1 MDDLSGRVIKTYEL
15 QERIGIGGFG
25 VVYRAYQKLIG
36 REVAIKIILPEY
48 ANKPDFIR
56 RFEVEAQLIARLEHP
71 HIVPLYDYW
80 REPSGAYLVMRWLRG
95 GSIQDLIKE
104 KGALDLAS
112 ISKMLTQISEA
123 LIVAHRQGVV
133 HRDLKPENILL
144 DTEGNAYLSDF
155 GIAKDLTDNQAI
167 TQNNAILGSPAY
179 LSPEQ
184 IKGESVTAQSDI
196 YAMGI
201 VLYEMLTGKRPY
213 EATSPATLMYK
224 HLSEQLPDIN
234 TLVEGLPAELNLV
247 LSRATAKDP
256 TDRYENILDFA
267 RGFRHAIKEVESPTG
282 TLILTSSGVNAP
294 APENPYKGL
303 RAFQQYDASDFFGRE
318 GFTLNVINRLLEEGA
333 NTRFLAVVGPSGSGK
348 SSVVKAGVLPALR
361 DNAIPGSKDW
371 FIIEMLPGLDPMEEL
386 EAALLRIAVNPPESL
401 LNQLMQDERG
411 LIRALK
417 RVLPEDETEL
427 LLFIDQFE
435 ELFTLVD
442 EEHKRTHFMDSLIA
456 AISEPRSRLRVII
469 TLRADFYDKPLNY
482 NRFGELMRQRTEI
495 ILPLN
500 TEELERAISAPAK
513 RANLVLEDGLVT
525 TIVADVNQQ
534 PGALPLLQYALT
546 ELFERRNGIM
556 LTLEA
561 YNDIGGTMGAL
572 ARRADELYEG
582 LGDDGQKSAKQLFLR
597 LVTLG
602 EGTEDTRRRV
612 LQSELLSIG
621 NNRDEMEL
629 VIEAFGRYRLLTF
642 DHDPQTRSSTVE
654 VAHEALIRQW
664 GLLRE
669 WLNTSREDLRTQRRL
684 TASVED
690 WENSRK
696 DPSFLLRGLRLE
708 QIESWRSTSE
718 LEMNA
723 EETDYV
729 RASIAERE
737 RLLTAERERQT
748 REELLEKR
756 SEQRLRALVI
766 FMTIAALV
774 GIGLAIFA
782 FSQSQEAQIARHD
795 AEQNALEAQTARDLA
810 EQSAAEARGLA
821 LAANARNELLNG
833 DSTLS
838 IALATSAES
847 LYQPA
852 PVEVKRILA
861 SSILGA
867 GVKSRYEGHTGA
879 VLTTTFSND
888 GRYALSAS
896 ADGTVRIWENATH
909 QFVREISLGDA
920 LITRI
925 AYHPT
930 EQQFVV
936 GTTLNSVILFSLD
949 GEEIRRFEGHT
960 DMVTSLA
967 FSGDGTQLLTG
978 SLDRTLRLWD
988 VATGDEIR
996 VFEGHIGVVLD
1007 VDLSKDGKYAVSS
1020 SGDETIGTIGTD
1032 AVERTVRVWDV
1043 ATGET
1048 LHEFKLNSGFVR
1060 AVAIS
1065 PDSKYVVAGSWD
1077 GSQGGKLTLWD
1088 METGE
1093 EIRRFFGHSN
1103 IVTGITFS
1111 PDGKYLYSSSWD
1123 STLRVWDF
1131 NTAVEIA
1138 RYTNFEDRLLRVSVS
1153 PDGQYALVASGNLQG
1168 NEIQRDKERSV
1179 DTSVWLMD
1187 LQGRAQ
1193 INTISGFGDWAWAV
1207 AVDPTGEFIATS
1219 TGPLNAA
1226 DAKDTTVRVYNR
1238 TTSEL
1243 VWQSTDQHTSTVE
1256 GLAYSHDG
1264 QFIAT
1269 ADWNG
1274 TIVLWDAQTGEEIR
1288 RISEMTSIKVLNL
1301 AFSPDDTLLA
1311 SANGNGTIT
1320 LWNVET
1326 GDMTRQFGD
1335 YADEVVGLAFHP
1347 SGESILA
1354 GDNDGVVKLW
1364 NVATGEKIRDFVGH
1378 TNRVNELAFSPDGN
1392 IIASAA
1398 WDSTIRLWDAT
1409 TGRETRKL
1417 IGHVNFIQTVAF
1429 NQTGTLLLSGGA
1441 DTTVRLWDVASGEEL
1456 FRYDEHSDWVSQVA
1470 FIPNSDFAVSSG
1482 QDKTLRVWR
1491 VMLEPQAMLTWAGE
1505 NRYLRE
1511 LTCGERT
1518 QFRVEPYCETE

>member
-1 MDDLSGRVIKTYEL
+1 MEDLSGRVIKTYEL

-36 REVAIKIILPEY
+36 REVAIKIILPDY

-95 GSIQDLIKE
+95 GSIQDLIKQR
-104 KGALDLAS
+104 GAIDLPT

-144 DTEGNAYLSDF
+144 DIEGNAYLSDF

-224 HLSEQLPDIN
+224 HLSEPLPDIH
-234 TLVEGLPAELNLV
+234 THVVGLPDELNLV

-256 TDRYENILDFA
+256 ADRYENILDFA
-267 RGFRHAIKEVESPTG
+267 RGFRHAIKEVEAPSG
-282 TLILTSSGVNAP
+282 TLIITSTGVNTP
-294 APENPYKGL
+294 EPENPYKGL
-303 RAFQQYDASDFFGRE
+303 RAFQQYDAADFFGRE
-318 GFTLNVINRLLEEGA
+318 GFTLNVINRLLEEST
-333 NTRFLAVVGPSGSGK
+333 NSRFLAVVGPSGSGK

-401 LNQLMQDERG
+401 LNQLTQDERG
-411 LIRALK
+411 LVRALK
-417 RVLPEDETEL
+417 RVLPEDDTEL
-427 LLFIDQFE
+427 LLFVDQFE

-442 EEHKRTHFMDSLIA
+442 EEHKRAHFMDSIIT
-456 AISEPRSRLRVII
+456 AINEPRSRLRVII

-546 ELFERRNGIM
+546 ELFERRNGLM
-556 LTLEA
+556 LTLSA

-572 ARRADELYEG
+572 AKRADELYEG
-582 LGDDGQKSAKQLFLR
+582 LGDDGQRLAKQLFLR

-621 NNRDEMEL
+621 NDTEEMQL

-664 GLLRE
+664 GRLRE
-669 WLNTSREDLRTQRRL
+669 WLNNSREDLRTQRRL

-690 WENSRK
+690 WENSGK
-696 DPSFLLRGLRLE
+696 EPSFLLRGLRLE
-708 QIESWRSTSE
+708 QIESWRATSD
-718 LEMNA
+718 LEMNI
-723 EETDYV
+723 EEADFV

-737 RLLTAERERQT
+737 RLLTAERERQA

-782 FSQSQEAQIARHD
+782 FTKGEEAQNARQQ
-795 AEQNALEAQTARDLA
+795 AEQNAIEAQDARELA
-810 EQSAAEARGLA
+810 EQNASEARALA
-821 LAANARNELLNG
+821 LAANARNELFNG
-833 DSTLS
+833 NSTVG
-838 IALATSAES
+838 IALATNAES

-861 SSILGA
+861 SAILGA

-879 VLTTTFSND
+879 VLTTAFSND
-888 GRYALSAS
+888 GRYALSGS
-896 ADGTVRIWENATH
+896 ADGTIRIWDNETR
-909 QFVREISLGDA
+909 QFVREINLGDA
-920 LITRI
+920 IITRI
-925 AYHPT
+925 TYHPT
-930 EQQFVV
+930 KQQFAVA
-936 GTTLNSVILFSLD
+936 TTLNTAILYTLE
-949 GEEIRRFEGHT
+949 GEEISRFEGHT
-960 DMVTSLA
+960 DMVTSIA

-988 VATGDEIR
+988 VETGETIR

-1007 VDLSKDGKYAVSS
+1007 IDFSKDGKYAVSS
-1020 SGDETIGTIGTD
+1020 SGDETIANISTD
-1032 AVERTVRVWDV
+1032 ATERTVRVWDV
-1043 ATGET
+1043 ETGET

-1065 PDSKYVVAGSWD
+1065 PDNKYVMAGSWD
-1077 GSQGGKLTLWD
+1077 SSQGGKLTLWD
-1088 METGE
+1088 IETGAE
-1093 EIRRFFGHSN
+1093 VRRFFGHAN

-1111 PDGKYLYSSSWD
+1111 PDGKYIYSSSWD

-1138 RYTNFEDRLLRVSVS
+1138 RYATFGDRLLRLSIS

-1168 NEIQRDKERSV
+1168 NEIQRDRERSV

-1187 LQGRAQ
+1187 LQSRAQ
-1193 INTISGFGDWAWAV
+1193 VATISGFNDWAWSV
-1207 AVDPTGEFIATS
+1207 ATDPTGEFIATG
-1219 TGPLNAA
+1219 TGPLNTSNAV
-1226 DAKDTTVRVYNR
+1226 DTTVRVFNR
-1238 TTSEL
+1238 NTSAL
-1243 VWQSTDQHTSTVE
+1243 IWQSTDQHTSTVE

-1264 QFIAT
+1264 KLIASG
-1269 ADWNG
+1269 DWNG
-1274 TIVLWDAQTGEEIR
+1274 TIVIWDAQTGEEIR
-1288 RISEMTSIKVLNL
+1288 RLSEMSGIKVLNVV
-1301 AFSPDDTLLA
+1301 FSPDDTLLA

-1320 LWNVET
+1320 LWDVMT

-1335 YADEVVGLAFHP
+1335 YADEVVSLAFHP
-1347 SGESILA
+1347 SGETILA

-1364 NVATGEKIRDFVGH
+1364 NITTGEKRLDFVGH
-1378 TNRVNELAFSPDGN
+1378 SNRVNEVAFSPDGN
-1392 IIASAA
+1392 LVATAA
-1398 WDSTIRLWDAT
+1398 WDSSLRLWDAN
-1409 TGRETRKL
+1409 TGIQLRTL
-1417 IGHVNFIQTVAF
+1417 IGHVNFIQAVAF
-1429 NQTGTLLLSGGA
+1429 NDTGTLLLSGGA

-1482 QDKTLRVWR
+1482 QDKTLRIWR
-1491 VMLEPQAMLTWAGE
+1491 VMLEPEAMLTWAKE
-1505 NRYLRE
+1505 NRYLRD

>member
-1 MDDLSGRVIKTYEL
+1 MEDLSGRVIKTYEL

-80 REPSGAYLVMRWLRG
+80 REPSGAYLVMRFLRG

-104 KGALDLAS
+104 KGALDLAN
-112 ISKMLTQISEA
+112 ISKMLSQISEA
-123 LIVAHRQGVV
+123 LTVAHRQGVV

-155 GIAKDLTDNQAI
+155 GIAKDLADNQAI

-234 TLVEGLPAELNLV
+234 TQVEGLPTELNLV

-256 TDRYENILDFA
+256 ADRYENILDFA
-267 RGFRHAIKEVESPTG
+267 RGFRHAIKEVETPSG
-282 TLILTSSGVNAP
+282 TLILTSSSVTAP
-294 APENPYKGL
+294 DPENPYKGL

-333 NTRFLAVVGPSGSGK
+333 NSRFLAVVGPSGSGK

-361 DNAIPGSKDW
+361 DNAIPKSKDW

-411 LIRALK
+411 LVRALK
-417 RVLPEDETEL
+417 RVLPEDDTEL

-442 EEHKRTHFMDSLIA
+442 EEHKRTHFMDSIIA
-456 AISEPRSRLRVII
+456 AITEPRSRLRVII

-556 LTLEA
+556 LTLSA
-561 YNDIGGTMGAL
+561 YNEIGGTMGAL
-572 ARRADELYEG
+572 ARRAEELYEG
-582 LGDDGQKSAKQLFLR
+582 LGDDGQKFAKQLFLR
-597 LVTLG
+597 LITLG

-621 NNRDEMEL
+621 NNREEMEL
-629 VIEAFGRYRLLTF
+629 SIEAFGRYRLLTF

-664 GLLRE
+664 GRLRE
-669 WLNTSREDLRTQRRL
+669 WLSTSREDLRTQRRL

-690 WENSRK
+690 WQNSRK

-708 QIESWRSTSE
+708 QIESWRATAD
-718 LEMNA
+718 LQMNA
-723 EETDYV
+723 EEAEYV

-737 RLLTAERERQT
+737 RLLTAERERQA

-756 SEQRLRALVI
+756 SEQRLRALVM
-766 FMTIAALV
+766 FMTIAALL

-782 FSQSQEAQIARHD
+782 FSQSQEAQASRND
-795 AEQNALEAQTARDLA
+795 AEQNAVEAQNARDLA
-810 EQSAAEARGLA
+810 EQNASEAQALA
-821 LAANARNELLNG
+821 LAANARNELVNG

-847 LYQPA
+847 LYEPA
-852 PVEVKRILA
+852 PIEVKRILA
-861 SSILGA
+861 TAILGT
-867 GVKSRYEGHTGA
+867 GVKSRYQGHAEA

-888 GRYALSAS
+888 GRYALSGG
-896 ADGTVRIWENATH
+896 ADGTIRIWDNETH
-909 QFVREISLGDA
+909 QFVREIMLDESI
-920 LITRI
+920 ITTI

-930 EQQFVV
+930 EQQFAVA
-936 GTTLNSVILFSLD
+936 TTLNVAILFSLE

-960 DMVTSLA
+960 DVVTSLA
-967 FSGDGTQLLTG
+967 FSADGTQLITG
-978 SLDRTLRLWD
+978 SLDHTLRLWD
-988 VATGDEIR
+988 VSSGDEIR
-996 VFEGHIGVVLD
+996 VFEGHTGIVLD
-1007 VDLSKDGKYAVSS
+1007 VGFSKDGNYAVSS
-1020 SGDETIGTIGTD
+1020 SGDETIGTTNAD
-1032 AVERTVRVWDV
+1032 VVDRTVRVWDV
-1043 ATGET
+1043 ATGEN
-1048 LHEFKLNSGFVR
+1048 LHILQLNSGFVR

-1065 PDSKYVVAGSWD
+1065 PDSRYVVAGSWD
-1077 GSQGGKLTLWD
+1077 SAQSGKLTVWD
-1088 METGE
+1088 IQTGE
-1093 EIRRFFGHSN
+1093 EVRRFFGHAN

-1111 PDGKYLYSSSWD
+1111 PDGKYLYSTSWD

-1138 RYTNFEDRLLRVSVS
+1138 RYTNFDDRLLRVSIS
-1153 PDGQYALVASGNLQG
+1153 PDGQYTLVASGNLGG
-1168 NEIQRDKERSV
+1168 NEIERARDNST
-1179 DTSVWLMD
+1179 DTSVWLID
-1187 LQGRAQ
+1187 LQSRAQ

-1207 AVDPTGEFIATS
+1207 AVDPSGEFIATS
-1219 TGPLNAA
+1219 TGPLNATNA
-1226 DAKDTTVRVYNR
+1226 VDTTVRVYNR
-1238 TTSEL
+1238 NTSEL
-1243 VWQSTDQHTSTVE
+1243 IWQSTDQHTSTVE

-1264 QFIAT
+1264 QIIAS

-1274 TIVLWDAQTGEEIR
+1274 TIVLWHAQTGEEIR
-1288 RISEMTSIKVLNL
+1288 RISEMTGIKVLNL
-1301 AFSPDDTLLA
+1301 AFNADDTLLA

-1320 LWNVET
+1320 IWNIQT
-1326 GDMTRQFGD
+1326 GDMNRQIGD
-1335 YADEVVGLAFHP
+1335 YESEVVGLDFHP
-1347 SGESILA
+1347 SNNTILA
-1354 GDNDGVVKLW
+1354 GDNRGVVRLW
-1364 NVATGEKIRDFVGH
+1364 NITTGEKIRDFVGH
-1378 TNRVNELAFSPDGN
+1378 NNRVNEIAFSPDGN
-1392 IIASAA
+1392 LVATAG
-1398 WDSTIRLWDAT
+1398 WDSTIRLWNAN
-1409 TGRETRKL
+1409 TGLEQRKL

-1429 NQTGTLLLSGGA
+1429 NETGTLLLSGGA
-1441 DTTVRLWDVASGEEL
+1441 DTTVRLWDIASGAEL

-1482 QDKTLRVWR
+1482 QDKTLRIWR
-1491 VMLEPQAMLTWAGE
+1491 VGLEPQAMLTWARE

-1511 LTCGERT
+1511 LTCGERD